1 MKIRRKIPHTSA
13 VRELSD
19 AYYRENRRQNHVFIA
34 AAAMSVFLL
43 YTAFSLAYGKIH
55 SDCLIDLRGMGTA
68 ATVSLE
74 NASARQYEQMKRLPY
89 IEAAGISKTAG
100 TAAFGDIWTG
110 DLIWVDPVAYEKM
123 LKPAYTDIVG
133 NYPEKEEEIMLSADS
148 LSLMGIEN
156 PSPGMTLEMDVL
168 PSGREDGEPVS
179 VSFILSGYYTDYADD
194 SVREEEGYVSRAFLD
209 RLDIPVFPADKV
221 MAVSDPSRERTDIET
236 MLYSDLTMEYEAQ
249 QVFAENP
256 MITQSIEGVF
266 GSVPIAAGCGILV
279 ILCAFLLIFNVVSI
293 TMARSVQQYGL
304 LTILGASGR
313 QLCTVA
319 FRQNLRNII
328 IGIFTGS
335 ACGLLF
341 VKLFLPFILQRLFMK
356 GLGRSDV
363 SAFYPLLLCGAA
375 ILTFAVAFTASA
387 AAVRRAVKMNPVE
400 SVRYTG
406 VSAEYTSAIK
416 KQSRTVGRF
425 LLPSLAWRNLS
436 RSRRRL
442 FISLFSLLTGCVTA
456 LCAAVIM
463 TGTDLTNK
471 IEENPDFQFGI
482 LSGIT
487 RFPEDVPGKI
497 NDSTPVLSQ
506 TLLDS
511 VFETDGIDRDTFS
524 IASGSYA
531 VIDFQTDAALLPR
544 RKSLDAPETGIAF
557 ATLQIVSDSF
567 VKELEKYVDSFGLSV
582 DMETFRQ
589 GNGCILLHYNELSEE
604 LMRQAGDVTGMP
616 VHFYSL
622 DAYRLPEDDP
632 SASAGSLSGYEKGS
646 LSCSGYLDMTDQYFP
661 KLHTT
666 SFGSNINYFI
676 MTEDAFRKLG
686 FPEKYF
692 DVSFDTKGEDDALI
706 HQKLSRLIQ
715 HENKESGIMDTFYL
729 SANYMLL
736 MSEQNRISASN
747 IILGGLSSVLLA
759 IGILNYTNTLFAM
772 SSVRK
777 RDLAIMQSLGLTSVQ
792 LKKMLFLEGME
803 YWFILM
809 ASVSAVGSAV
819 IWGLAKAIRTKL
831 FYFRFSYPW
840 ETLCI
845 LALTLASVCV
855 LSAWIIYRQNRE
867 FEGEL
872 KKGVG

>member
-1 MKIRRKIPHTSA
+1 
-13 VRELSD
+13 
-19 AYYRENRRQNHVFIA
+19 
-34 AAAMSVFLL
+34 
-43 YTAFSLAYGKIH
+43 
-55 SDCLIDLRGMGTA
+55 
-68 ATVSLE
+68 
-74 NASARQYEQMKRLPY
+74 
-89 IEAAGISKTAG
+89 
-100 TAAFGDIWTG
+100 
-110 DLIWVDPVAYEKM
+110 
-123 LKPAYTDIVG
+123 
-133 NYPEKEEEIMLSADS
+133 
-148 LSLMGIEN
+148 
-156 PSPGMTLEMDVL
+156 MTLEMDVL

-363 SAFYPLLLCGAA
+363 STFYPLLLCGAA

-471 IEENPDFQFGI
+471 IEENPDLQFGI

-531 VIDFQTDAALLPR
+531 VIDFQTDASLLPR

-616 VHFYSL
+616 VHFY
-622 DAYRLPEDDP
+622 
-632 SASAGSLSGYEKGS
+632 
-646 LSCSGYLDMTDQYFP
+646 
-661 KLHTT
+661 
-666 SFGSNINYFI
+666 
-676 MTEDAFRKLG
+676 
-686 FPEKYF
+686 
-692 DVSFDTKGEDDALI
+692 
-706 HQKLSRLIQ
+706 
-715 HENKESGIMDTFYL
+715 
-729 SANYMLL
+729 
-736 MSEQNRISASN
+736 
-747 IILGGLSSVLLA
+747 
-759 IGILNYTNTLFAM
+759 YTNTFFAM

-777 RDLAIMQSLGLTSVQ
+777 RELAIMQGLGLTSVQ

-819 IWGLAKAIRTKL
+819 IWGLSKAIRTKL